1 LNEKVFILDYQ
12 PKHKR
17 REQMPEGTKFSQ
29 ISRDFL
35 SLDLLSFPPHQKV
48 FVSRWENYDFS

>member
-1 LNEKVFILDYQ
+1 
-12 PKHKR
+12 
-17 REQMPEGTKFSQ
+17 MPEGTKFSQ